1 MEYRMLLSKDDPSIR
16 ITDVEDDKLDD
27 FVTLRNAS
35 RFAKFP
41 VVNFEV
47 IRYDPLTVDLPAA
60 QRVGVRQAPQPYYNL
75 RDAGANFEKAL
86 TPIRKGRAMVVDLLG
101 YGGEGDVWAVCYP
114 GEGGI
119 EFKAL
124 KTYSRNRKKYKNRRT
139 LEMKNWKAFWETI
152 RWTDI
157 LDRQRFMVPDE
168 IWRIGTQSTTDSRL
182 SLPYATLM
190 PIMLAS
196 LDNLV
201 TDAPCLSERFLARL
215 SFKILLSLLDIFEFD
230 LVWYDLKT
238 RNVLLKK
245 SEIQQGKSR
254 NEYFIG
260 SIFITQWLQL
270 ARTYHVLTTGWILLS
285 LTWASSTRKGG
296 RCPCPAQ
303 VQPITALLRLCWEQD
318 LFLLNLSQ
326 CSSRTE

>member
-1 MEYRMLLSKDDPSIR
+1 MLLSKDDPSIR

-139 LEMKNWKAFWETI
+139 
-152 RWTDI
+152 
-157 LDRQRFMVPDE
+157 
-168 IWRIGTQSTTDSRL
+168 
-182 SLPYATLM
+182 
-190 PIMLAS
+190 
-196 LDNLV
+196 
-201 TDAPCLSERFLARL
+201 
-215 SFKILLSLLDIFEFD
+215 
-230 LVWYDLKT
+230 
-238 RNVLLKK
+238 
-245 SEIQQGKSR
+245 
-254 NEYFIG
+254 
-260 SIFITQWLQL
+260 
-270 ARTYHVLTTGWILLS
+270 
-285 LTWASSTRKGG
+285 
-296 RCPCPAQ
+296 
-303 VQPITALLRLCWEQD
+303 
-318 LFLLNLSQ
+318 
-326 CSSRTE
+326 